1 MTSNL
6 VTYSNVCDCFYD
18 FFVYLIDTVRDP
30 WWGWLGQACKTKCIG
45 CSGEYSYTVV
55 QLMSTPLLW
64 YSTGNV
70 AFPACSCRAFGGG
83 LRKLL
88 DTRHGLSPTA
98 SKKFIDSIIFEGPS
112 GKMG

>member
-70 AFPACSCRAFGGG
+70 AFPACSRRAFGGASSQLPFIAG
-83 LRKLL
+83 TTQVTGFKNPS
-88 DTRHGLSPTA
+88 TRVCY
-98 SKKFIDSIIFEGPS
+98 FQR
-112 GKMG
+112 